1 MTVALN
7 SRKLKVYDFDPLI
20 SLIEEYVLGFQITM
34 TYPILGHVAQTSQ
47 EKIYNLDD
55 LLLLSELGIHPA
67 AIDVGAQFWVIEV
80 LHNDMAGQFSLI

>member
-47 EKIYNLDD
+47 EKIYDLDD
-55 LLLLSELGIHPA
+55 FLLLPKFGVQPA

-80 LHNDMAGQFSLI
+80 LHNDMAGQFPLI